1 MIADRWYFDSQE
13 MDLDGSRESSEAS
26 FALEAA
32 VWIMV
37 ALADQPKHGYAIMKD
52 IQDLGGFSMRP
63 GTLYAALMRMERAQL
78 VEEIQ
83 THDYRRRPFKLTEA
97 GRKRLGAD
105 LKTLAALASTGLRRL
120 KGRKSGRKGA
130 QL

>member
-1 MIADRWYFDSQE
+1 MARELRDTDPDVPQE
-13 MDLDGSRESSEAS
+13 LPESS

-37 ALADQPKHGYAIMKD
+37 GLAEQPKHGYAIMKD

-63 GTLYAALMRMERAQL
+63 GTLYAALARMERAGL

-83 THDYRRRPFKLTEA
+83 TRDYRRRPYRLTAA
-97 GRKRLGAD
+97 GTVRLAGD
-105 LKTLAALASTGLRRL
+105 LKLLAALAATGLQRL
-120 KGRKSGRKGA
+120 KRRKPRKLGA
-130 QL
+130 

>member
-1 MIADRWYFDSQE
+1 
-13 MDLDGSRESSEAS
+13 LDGSRESSEAS

-83 THDYRRRPFKLTEA
+83 TLNYRRRPFKLTEA

-130 QL
+130 QI

>member
-1 MIADRWYFDSQE
+1 MH
-13 MDLDGSRESSEAS
+13 LDGSHEPAEAS

-37 ALADQPKHGYAIMKD
+37 AVANQPKHGYAIMKD
-52 IQDLGGFSMRP
+52 ILDLGGFSMRP
-63 GTLYAALMRMERAQL
+63 GTLYAALARMQRAQL

-83 THDYRRRPFKLTEA
+83 TSDYRRRPFRLT
-97 GRKRLGAD
+97 GRGRTRLEAD

-120 KGRKSGRKGA
+120 KRRNPAKKGA
-130 QL
+130 

>member
-1 MIADRWYFDSQE
+1 MH
-13 MDLDGSRESSEAS
+13 LDGSRELSEAS

-105 LKTLAALASTGLRRL
+105 LKTLAALASTGVRRL

-130 QL
+130 QS

>member
-1 MIADRWYFDSQE
+1 MH
-13 MDLDGSRESSEAS
+13 LDGPHEILEAG

-37 ALADQPKHGYAIMKD
+37 ALADYPKHGYAIMKE

-63 GTLYAALMRMERAQL
+63 GTLYAALARMERAQL

-83 THDYRRRPFKLTEA
+83 TRDYRRRPFKLTKS
-97 GRKRLGAD
+97 GRTRLEAD
-105 LKTLAALASTGLRRL
+105 LKTLTALASKGRRRL
-120 KGRKSGRKGA
+120 KRRKPGKKGT
-130 QL
+130 